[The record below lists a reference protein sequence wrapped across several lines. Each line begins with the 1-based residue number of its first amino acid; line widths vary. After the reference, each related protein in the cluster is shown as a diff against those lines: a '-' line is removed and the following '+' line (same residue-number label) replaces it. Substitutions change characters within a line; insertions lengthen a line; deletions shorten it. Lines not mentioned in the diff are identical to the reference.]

1 MKFRYID
8 VSNEKFPAH
17 YEKSEILI
25 LVNIMNGSFS
35 SQSGVANFEHTIL
48 SLFDIFYLVFGERR
62 G

>member
-1 MKFRYID
+1 MFQLKD
-8 VSNEKFPAH
+8 PAH

-25 LVNIMNGSFS
+25 LMNIMNGSCL